1 MLRRVLRTLMGH
13 RPGKVQC
20 LRVQNECHARHT
32 AHVHAIV
39 KLVPHVCEH
48 VCGHGCFYAIL
59 QFIHSSWRVTE
70 SPLRTHDKET
80 LQTVSGDLVEMPQ
93 VSCCQSNVV
102 AAHC

>member
-20 LRVQNECHARHT
+20 SGVQNECHARHT

-80 LQTVSGDLVEMPQ
+80 LQTVSGDLGSQ
-93 VSCCQSNVV
+93 C
-102 AAHC
+102 